1 MIDHRGLSPEIE
13 VLIAL
18 FGVGGVA
25 GRIVR
30 TCENFL
36 AKVSDLEATPRGDR
50 TFFRLF
56 PRRRGRGASPDACT
70 SQALWPLPLWCGRN
84 DLHSLTDDGTA
95 LLARHGGHYI
105 QGRKLCEVVPMSHD
119 VRWYMAVECRE
130 LLRDWTGHS
139 IHRAGRG
146 AMRGA

>member
-50 TFFRLF
+50 TFSPFSEAEGEGGITGRLS
-56 PRRRGRGASPDACT
+56 PAPARRSGLCPSGAGGTICT
-70 SQALWPLPLWCGRN
+70 L
-84 DLHSLTDDGTA
+84 
-95 LLARHGGHYI
+95 
-105 QGRKLCEVVPMSHD
+105 
-119 VRWYMAVECRE
+119 
-130 LLRDWTGHS
+130 
-139 IHRAGRG
+139 
-146 AMRGA
+146 

>member
-50 TFFRLF
+50 TFSPFSEAEGEGGITGRLHQ
-56 PRRRGRGASPDACT
+56 PGALASAPLVRAERSALSDRRWHGSAGTTRRSLYTGA
-70 SQALWPLPLWCGRN
+70 QAL
-84 DLHSLTDDGTA
+84 
-95 LLARHGGHYI
+95 
-105 QGRKLCEVVPMSHD
+105 
-119 VRWYMAVECRE
+119 
-130 LLRDWTGHS
+130 
-139 IHRAGRG
+139 
-146 AMRGA
+146 